1 MLMIVRHP
9 TRMLVGRDRVALAN
23 RFDSITTHRHA
34 TPAVVVGLERS
45 LEIVA
50 GRRHVSRAVL
60 LAPGFSHAVEPHG
73 GSIAVFL
80 LPPHAAS
87 PGLGSVKDLSS
98 RWVELGRALASD
110 QLDAFDVVDA
120 TLRRERVETG
130 ALDDRLARAL
140 EGMTSALHQNVAVED
155 LAALANLSPS
165 RLMSLARVQLGGS
178 LRSFRRW
185 LRMFEVARAYVG
197 GASLTV
203 AAHHAGFA
211 SSAHLSAAAREHFG
225 IRPSDVLHAGGRL
238 SLT

>member
-1 MLMIVRHP
+1 MLVRHP
-9 TRMLVGRDRVALAN
+9 TRMLVGRDRLALAN
-23 RFDSITTHRHA
+23 QFASITTHHHA
-34 TPAVVVGLERS
+34 TPAVVVGLERP

-50 GRRHVSRAVL
+50 GRRHASRAVL
-60 LAPGFSHAVEPHG
+60 LAPGFSHAVESHG

-80 LPPHAAS
+80 LPPNAAS
-87 PGLGSVKDLSS
+87 PGMGSVQDLSL
-98 RWVELGRALASD
+98 RWVELGRALVED
-110 QLDAFDVVDA
+110 QLDGFDAIDA
-120 TLRRERVETG
+120 LLRRERVETS
-130 ALDDRLARAL
+130 AVDDRLARAI
-140 EGMTSALHQNVAVED
+140 EGMTSALHENLSVDQLAV
-155 LAALANLSPS
+155 LAGLSPS
-165 RLMSLARVQLGGS
+165 RLMSIARVQLGGS

-197 GASLTV
+197 GASLTA